1 LSKATAILDAGLQQG
16 EMVVTDGQYRI
27 QNGTRVDILAN
38 PAEAP
43 GRSAA
48 SQATQ

>member
-1 LSKATAILDAGLQQG
+1 VDAGLQAG

-27 QNGTRVDILAN
+27 QNGTLVEVLAN

-43 GRSAA
+43 G
-48 SQATQ
+48 